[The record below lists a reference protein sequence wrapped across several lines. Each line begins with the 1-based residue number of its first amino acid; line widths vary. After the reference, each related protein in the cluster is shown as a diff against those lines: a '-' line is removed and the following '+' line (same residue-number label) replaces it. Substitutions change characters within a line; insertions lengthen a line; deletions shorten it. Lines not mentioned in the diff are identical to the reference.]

1 MYDVLHHAKIML
13 KISAYDYI
21 GKPKRKVDFVI
32 IFSHMQVFFINHVD
46 KKTTWVD
53 PRTGRPSPLPQQS
66 NVPNRRHEDD
76 LGPLPEGKCKFP
88 VKKFVKKISRKK
100 S

>member
-1 MYDVLHHAKIML
+1 M
-13 KISAYDYI
+13 
-21 GKPKRKVDFVI
+21 
-32 IFSHMQVFFINHVD
+32 FFINHVD

-76 LGPLPEGKCKFP
+76 LGPLPEGKYNLIFEKIREIDFTE
-88 VKKFVKKISRKK
+88 KIRQNFMKLISRKK
-100 S
+100 MNKGNGNV